1 MSLRRVI
8 FSAIVMASVALGLS
22 AKEKPQVVM
31 TVGDTPV
38 GLERFVYLYEK
49 NREQQHSA
57 ISAQDYAPMYALY
70 MMKVLEAKQLGLDT
84 LPEFK
89 KEYEKYKRELLVP
102 YLYDKELENLMVEE
116 VYNRMGTE
124 VNVSHIMVPLG
135 NDSIQREANRQRLDS
150 IRRRVLAGDDFAAL
164 ARQYSSDRSATAN
177 GGNMGYIHAN
187 TLPYNFETA
196 AYSTPVGEVSEI
208 IATPF
213 GYHIVKVEAA
223 RPSSGEVLVRHILK
237 LTQGKSEE
245 EAAAAK
251 VAIDSIY
258 ESVTHGAD
266 FAETAMRE
274 SEDPGSGGQGG
285 MLPWFGMGRMVPEF
299 EAVAFSLN
307 SGEISEPFA
316 TSYGYHIIEKLD
328 SRDMAPLEEV
338 RSRILN
344 MMRREGRIEVPYR
357 TRMLALKEKLGVGEP
372 GDTVLTPQLENEIA
386 LAEEAYLMAN
396 DVDFRNLLD
405 EYHDG
410 ILLFEISN
418 REVWDKSVTDTA
430 GQEAYFEV
438 HKGDYQKESTGEV
451 ELKDVRNEVIRDYE
465 KALNSAWEAKLKDK
479 YRVKYNKSL
488 LKKIK

>member
-1 MSLRRVI
+1 
-8 FSAIVMASVALGLS
+8 
-22 AKEKPQVVM
+22 
-31 TVGDTPV
+31 
-38 GLERFVYLYEK
+38 
-49 NREQQHSA
+49 
-57 ISAQDYAPMYALY
+57 
-70 MMKVLEAKQLGLDT
+70 
-84 LPEFK
+84 
-89 KEYEKYKRELLVP
+89 
-102 YLYDKELENLMVEE
+102 
-116 VYNRMGTE
+116 
-124 VNVSHIMVPLG
+124 
-135 NDSIQREANRQRLDS
+135 
-150 IRRRVLAGDDFAAL
+150 
-164 ARQYSSDRSATAN
+164 
-177 GGNMGYIHAN
+177 
-187 TLPYNFETA
+187 
-196 AYSTPVGEVSEI
+196 
-208 IATPF
+208 
-213 GYHIVKVEAA
+213 
-223 RPSSGEVLVRHILK
+223 
-237 LTQGKSEE
+237 
-245 EAAAAK
+245 
-251 VAIDSIY
+251 
-258 ESVTHGAD
+258 
-266 FAETAMRE
+266 
-274 SEDPGSGGQGG
+274 

-338 RSRILN
+338 RPRILN

-430 GQEAYFEV
+430 GQEAYFEA